1 MSELD
6 LDIRTV
12 ASASYGARN
21 AASDLSQV
29 QAASDASSS
38 QAAQTVQAS
47 QVGQAGQSSFRY
59 DSFRFVYAP
68 TYGRIVLI
76 DQNPETG
83 KAISQIPSQR
93 ALQIYAEQRRIE
105 LQTETAS
112 TTPAPATSQSKAT
125 TTVGT
130 GGSVASG
137 AGTSFGRR
145 DLGGSAGQGGA
156 ITPTATQAAPSV
168 APTPSDIPS
177 PAFVLQSFAPVNIT
191 I

>member
-29 QAASDASSS
+29 PAASDASSS

-59 DSFRFVYAP
+59 DSFRFVYTP

-112 TTPAPATSQSKAT
+112 TTPAPSQSKPT

-130 GGSVASG
+130 GGSVVSG
-137 AGTSFGRR
+137 AGTGFGRR